1 MTKISD
7 LVSSMDSLWPPEAA
21 EGWDSPGLVCGDP
34 TREVSRVLLSVDVTA
49 ELIGEAAGG
58 FDLVIAHHPFLMRG
72 VKSISE
78 ATAKGGVLASAIR
91 ADLAIFAAHTN
102 ADITATGVSSSL
114 AAALGVLDAVALVST
129 DSASVGHGRIGT
141 LAAPM
146 PLGEFARIVARSLPA
161 SASGVRVAGQYAQ
174 MIQRV
179 AVCGGAGDSFIDA
192 ASAAGADVYVTADL
206 RHHVVQEAREAAA
219 LSANQMAL
227 IDVSHWASEWPWL
240 EVAARELRK
249 LHPQV
254 TFEVS
259 DLRTD
264 PFDFV
269 ITQ

>member
-1 MTKISD
+1 
-7 LVSSMDSLWPPEAA
+7 MDALWPPATA
-21 EGWDSPGLVCGDP
+21 ENWDTPGLVCGDP
-34 TREVSRVLLSVDVTA
+34 SRDVSRVILSVDVTA
-49 ELIGEAAGG
+49 ELINEVAGR
-58 FDLVIAHHPFLMRG
+58 FDLLVAHHPFLMRG
-72 VKSISE
+72 VTSLSE
-78 ATAKGGVLASAIR
+78 ASAKGAALATAIR

-102 ADITATGVSSSL
+102 ADITATGVSASL
-114 AAALGVLDAVALVST
+114 AAALGILDDVALVPTSG
-129 DSASVGHGRIGT
+129 DSVGHGRIGM
-141 LAAPM
+141 LASPM

-161 SASGVRVAGQYAQ
+161 SASGVRVAGDYSKI
-174 MIQRV
+174 IQRV

-192 ASAAGADVYVTADL
+192 ASAAGAEAFVTADL
-206 RHHVVQEAREAAA
+206 RHHMVQEAREKAA
-219 LSANQMAL
+219 LSRHDMAL